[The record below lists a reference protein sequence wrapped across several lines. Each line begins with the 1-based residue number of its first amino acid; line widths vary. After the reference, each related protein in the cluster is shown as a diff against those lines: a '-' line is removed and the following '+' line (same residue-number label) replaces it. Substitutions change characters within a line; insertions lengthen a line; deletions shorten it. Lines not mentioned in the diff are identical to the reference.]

1 MQKSFEITSSSGNY
15 QVTIG
20 KGLLAAS
27 LNKHASAVILID
39 DFLTGVLPA
48 DEKKIIYVTAVEGS
62 KSLEEAAPIVIKLRE
77 LGAHR
82 KTHLLAIGGGI
93 IQDVSTFLAS
103 IYMRGIPWSY
113 LPTTLLGMVDSC
125 VGGKSSINV
134 HGYKNLIGNFYPPSE
149 VIIDLDFLRT
159 LNAEQMI
166 GGLFEAAKI
175 CYARSPS
182 EFAAYLA
189 DAPSIN
195 MSPDQAERIIL
206 RSLRSKQWF
215 IEIDE
220 FDQKERLLLNFGHT
234 FGHAL
239 EAATEFRISHGI
251 AVGIGM
257 IVAEEYAKQQTLL
270 TPTGIKCIRQMTS
283 HVETLLHKL
292 PEVAKELRSLD
303 IDLLSEK
310 FDNDKKHLAEQYRIV
325 VPKNDGILE
334 LVQVPRTAQGR
345 ANIKEA
351 YRVALE
357 RVINIFH

>member
-1 MQKSFEITSSSGNY
+1 
-15 QVTIG
+15 
-20 KGLLAAS
+20 
-27 LNKHASAVILID
+27 
-39 DFLTGVLPA
+39 VL
-48 DEKKIIYVTAVEGS
+48 
-62 KSLEEAAPIVIKLRE
+62 KLRE

-93 IQDVSTFLAS
+93 IQDVATFLAS

-113 LPTTLLGMVDSC
+113 LPSTLLGMVDSC

-134 HGYKNLIGNFYPPSE
+134 YGYKNLIGNFYPPTE

-175 CYARSPS
+175 CYARSP
-182 EFAAYLA
+182 EAFADYLA
-189 DAPSIN
+189 DSPAVK
-195 MSPDQAERIIL
+195 MFPDQAERIII

-239 EAATEFRISHGI
+239 EAGTEFRISHGI
-251 AVGIGM
+251 GVGIGM
-257 IVAEEYAKQQTLL
+257 VVAEEFAKQQAQLNSA
-270 TPTGIKCIRQMTS
+270 GVASIGRMTD
-283 HVETLLHKL
+283 HVEALLKEL
-292 PEVAKELRSLD
+292 PNLEKELRGLD
-303 IDLLSEK
+303 LGVIADK
-310 FDNDKKHLAEQYRIV
+310 FDNDKKHLADQYRIV
-325 VPKNDGILE
+325 VPKENGALALI
-334 LVQVPRTAQGR
+334 QVPRSEQGR

-351 YRVALE
+351 YRTAIE
-357 RVINIFH
+357 RIISIYH

>member
-1 MQKSFEITSSSGNY
+1 MQKSFEIKSSSGDY
-15 QVTIG
+15 RVTIG
-20 KGLLAAS
+20 KGLLAGA
-27 LNKHASAVILID
+27 LNKHANAVILID
-39 DFLTGVLPA
+39 DFLTSVLPA
-48 DEKKIIYVTAVEGS
+48 DEKKVIYVTAVEEN
-62 KSLEEAAPIVIKLRE
+62 KSLEQSAPIVIKLRE

-134 HGYKNLIGNFYPPSE
+134 YGYKNLIGNFYPPSE

-159 LNAEQMI
+159 LNAEQII

-175 CYARSPS
+175 CYARSPA

-195 MSPDQAERIIL
+195 MSSEQAERIIT
-206 RSLRSKQWF
+206 RSLLNKQWF

-239 EAATEFRISHGI
+239 EAGTEFRISHGI

-257 IVAEEYAKQQTLL
+257 IVAEEYSKQQALL
-270 TPTGIKCIRQMTS
+270 TPAGLACIGLMTS
-283 HVETLLHKL
+283 HVETLLKEL
-292 PEVAKELRSLD
+292 PLVAKELRSLD
-303 IDLLSEK
+303 SSLISEK
-310 FDNDKKHLAEQYRIV
+310 FDNDKKHLADQYRIV
-325 VPKNDGILE
+325 VPKDDGTLVLE
-334 LVQVPRTAQGR
+334 QVPRTAQGR